1 MTYFDNK
8 DIQELSK
15 TVENDSLNNDY
26 SKPENVNNESDVLT
40 EKLFQLIGGPSP
52 VAIVRPALK
61 TRSKL
66 MDQGVQWECKEF
78 INNSRNDGLKLKHWT
93 KVSNIED
100 QDRDWSKEETDYLF
114 DMCRKYDLRFII
126 IHDRYD
132 FPNKIRTIEDLK
144 ERYYSVCKKI
154 LQIRPTQPGNNQQDK
169 GAIIALNTY
178 DKVKEEKR
186 KKNLRHLYNR
196 SSKQIAEEESLLKEY
211 GHIEQIEKKI
221 RKESESLAKLLS
233 LREIIQNPQKR
244 KKSFH
249 NAHSKVEAI
258 IPIHTRCEKF
268 PIGASVRSQ
277 KIPVPKQNLLT
288 KVQKTFQECGL
299 GYLPTVPTESVCG
312 KWTELQKA
320 IQNLL
325 DLKKN
330 LEKQENE
337 LKTKQATLQKAKS
350 SIIDSSNFNNSL

>member
-1 MTYFDNK
+1 M
-8 DIQELSK
+8 
-15 TVENDSLNNDY
+15 
-26 SKPENVNNESDVLT
+26 
-40 EKLFQLIGGPSP
+40 LFGSRLFY
-52 VAIVRPALK
+52 
-61 TRSKL
+61 T
-66 MDQGVQWECKEF
+66 
-78 INNSRNDGLKLKHWT
+78 INQT
-93 KVSNIED
+93 NIEIKD
-100 QDRDWSKEETDYLF
+100 LSEDINHQFRTKAFDYLIDRDWSKEETDYLF

-178 DKVKEEKR
+178 DK
-186 KKNLRHLYNR
+186 
-196 SSKQIAEEESLLKEY
+196 
-211 GHIEQIEKKI
+211 
-221 RKESESLAKLLS
+221 
-233 LREIIQNPQKR
+233 QKR

-249 NAHSKVEAI
+249 NGPLTPIVEFNGSSRAFNLSAGDSFKRQQQNQHYRTSTSTTTVSEPHSKVEAI

-350 SIIDSSNFNNSL
+350 SIIDSSNFNNSLTNGSKSPR

>member
-1 MTYFDNK
+1 M
-8 DIQELSK
+8 IH
-15 TVENDSLNNDY
+15 Y

-40 EKLFQLIGGPSP
+40 EKLFQLIDRSSP

-66 MDQGVQWECKEF
+66 MDQENM
-78 INNSRNDGLKLKHWT
+78 ILGLLLYM
-93 KVSNIED
+93 I
-100 QDRDWSKEETDYLF
+100 
-114 DMCRKYDLRFII
+114 DMI
-126 IHDRYD
+126 

-154 LQIRPTQPGNNQQDK
+154 LQIKPSQPGNNQQDK

-178 DKVKEEKR
+178 DKT
-186 KKNLRHLYNR
+186 
-196 SSKQIAEEESLLKEY
+196 
-211 GHIEQIEKKI
+211 
-221 RKESESLAKLLS
+221 
-233 LREIIQNPQKR
+233 
-244 KKSFH
+244 
-249 NAHSKVEAI
+249 HSKVEAI

-299 GYLPTVPTESVCG
+299 GYLPTVPTESVC
-312 KWTELQKA
+312 
-320 IQNLL
+320 

-337 LKTKQATLQKAKS
+337 LKTKQVTLQKAKS
-350 SIIDSSNFNNSL
+350 SIIDSSNFNNSLTNGSKSPRSNKKLRS

>member
-1 MTYFDNK
+1 
-8 DIQELSK
+8 
-15 TVENDSLNNDY
+15 
-26 SKPENVNNESDVLT
+26 
-40 EKLFQLIGGPSP
+40 
-52 VAIVRPALK
+52 
-61 TRSKL
+61 
-66 MDQGVQWECKEF
+66 
-78 INNSRNDGLKLKHWT
+78 
-93 KVSNIED
+93 
-100 QDRDWSKEETDYLF
+100 
-114 DMCRKYDLRFII
+114 MCRKYDLRFII

-196 SSKQIAEEESLLKEY
+196 SSKQIA
-211 GHIEQIEKKI
+211 
-221 RKESESLAKLLS
+221 
-233 LREIIQNPQKR
+233 QKR

-249 NAHSKVEAI
+249 NGPLTPIVEFNGSSRAFNLSAGDSFKRQQQNQHYRTSTSTTTVSEPHSKVEAI

>member
-15 TVENDSLNNDY
+15 TVENDSLNNNY

-66 MDQGVQWECKEF
+66 MDQGVQW
-78 INNSRNDGLKLKHWT
+78 NDGLRLKHWT

-221 RKESESLAKLLS
+221 RKESETFNLS
-233 LREIIQNPQKR
+233 AGDSFKRQQQNQHYRTSTSTTTVSEP
-244 KKSFH
+244 
-249 NAHSKVEAI
+249 HSKVEAI